1 MLNDEVDNARMN
13 LDSPD
18 LDLDSL
24 PLNYWYTAKDAAAA
38 LSRKSKREV
47 DPAYLRSLT
56 RAGAPIRIKKLGP
69 RSVLYLQH
77 DVDRYTVESRGQK
90 AGRAQKSKAEQRNKG
105 ARNK

>member
-1 MLNDEVDNARMN
+1 MLSDDAGDIRVN

-56 RAGAPIRIKKLGP
+56 RAGAPIRTKKLGP
-69 RSVLYLQH
+69 RSVLYLRH
-77 DVDRYTVESRGQK
+77 DVDKYTVESRGRK
-90 AGRAQKSKAEQRNKG
+90 AGRAQKSKAEQRSKE
-105 ARNK
+105 